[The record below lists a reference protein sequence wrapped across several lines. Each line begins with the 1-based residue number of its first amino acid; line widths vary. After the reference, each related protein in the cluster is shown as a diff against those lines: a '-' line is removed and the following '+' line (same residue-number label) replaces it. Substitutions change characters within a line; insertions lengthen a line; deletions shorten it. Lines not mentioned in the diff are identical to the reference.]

1 MQFAV
6 CRWCIVHLC
15 WKGLT
20 LDTMH
25 VVLNTNRNMSMVLFV
40 CLCFCLSMFF
50 LFDCP
55 AYSSI
60 RASHANL
67 FQCACSVS
75 DFFDSCEANAC
86 GGFIRNCFS
95 LRSNIL
101 IG

>member
-1 MQFAV
+1 
-6 CRWCIVHLC
+6 
-15 WKGLT
+15 
-20 LDTMH
+20 MH
-25 VVLNTNRNMSMVLFV
+25 VVLNTNRNMSMVFFV

-60 RASHANL
+60 RARHANL

-75 DFFDSCEANAC
+75 DFFDSCEANVC
-86 GGFIRNCFS
+86 GGFIRNRFS